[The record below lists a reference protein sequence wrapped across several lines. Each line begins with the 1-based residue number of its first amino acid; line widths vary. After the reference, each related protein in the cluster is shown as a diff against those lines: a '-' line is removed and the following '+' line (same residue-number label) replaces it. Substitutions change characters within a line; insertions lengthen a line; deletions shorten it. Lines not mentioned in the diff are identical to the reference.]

1 MYKIYLLVG
10 FALQFFHYFCHYI
23 FMKRIIPFVAICIF
37 QMLFSTNTWCADLK
51 KGATAYK
58 DGDYAAALREWKPL
72 AFQGNAKAQFFLG
85 NMYYKGI
92 GVSQDDGT
100 AYKWFK
106 KAAEQGLTRAQ
117 NNLGTLYMRGLGVS
131 RNNTRAFIWLHI
143 TALQGDKVGIKNRD
157 LVAKIMSENQIKKA
171 EELAL
176 ECKKKKY
183 KGCY

>member
-1 MYKIYLLVG
+1 MKKLFVFFTALFLQTTLLTHTSFG
-10 FALQFFHYFCHYI
+10 
-23 FMKRIIPFVAICIF
+23 
-37 QMLFSTNTWCADLK
+37 ADLNKGVAAYK
-51 KGATAYK
+51 KG
-58 DGDYAAALREWKPL
+58 DHAAALREWKPL

-92 GVSQDDGT
+92 GVPQDDGA

-117 NNLGTLYMRGLGVS
+117 NNVGTMYMRGLGVA
-131 RNNTRAFIWLHI
+131 RNNTRAFIWLHL
-143 TALQGDKVGIKNRD
+143 TALQGDKIGIKNRD
-157 LVAKIMSENQIKKA
+157 LVAKIMSKDKREKA
-171 EELAL
+171 VELAL

>member
-1 MYKIYLLVG
+1 
-10 FALQFFHYFCHYI
+10 
-23 FMKRIIPFVAICIF
+23 MKRIIPFVAICIF

-58 DGDYAAALREWKPL
+58 DGNYAAALREWKPL
-72 AFQGNAKAQFFLG
+72 ARQGNAKAQFFLG

-92 GVSQDDGT
+92 GVPQNDGA

-143 TALQGDKVGIKNRD
+143 SALQGDKVGIKNRD

-176 ECKKKKY
+176 KCKDKKY

>member
-1 MYKIYLLVG
+1 
-10 FALQFFHYFCHYI
+10 
-23 FMKRIIPFVAICIF
+23 MKRPITFVAIFIF
-37 QMLFSTNTWCADLK
+37 QMLFSTNTWSADLK

-92 GVSQDDGT
+92 GVPQDDGA

-117 NNLGTLYMRGLGVS
+117 NNVGTLYMRGLGVS
-131 RNNTRAFIWLHI
+131 RNNVRAFIWLHI
-143 TALQGDKVGIKNRD
+143 SALQGDKVGIKNRD
-157 LVAKIMSENQIKKA
+157 LVAKIMTKNQLRKA

-176 ECKKKKY
+176 ECKKKKLSLIHI
-183 KGCY
+183 

>member
-1 MYKIYLLVG
+1 MKKLFVFFTTLFLQTTLLT
-10 FALQFFHYFCHYI
+10 HSS
-23 FMKRIIPFVAICIF
+23 
-37 QMLFSTNTWCADLK
+37 FSADLNKGVAAYK
-51 KGATAYK
+51 KGDHT
-58 DGDYAAALREWKPL
+58 AALREWKPL

-92 GVSQDDGT
+92 GVPQDDGA

-117 NNLGTLYMRGLGVS
+117 NNVGTMYMRGLGVS
-131 RNNTRAFIWLHI
+131 RNNTRAFIWLHL

-157 LVAKIMSENQIKKA
+157 LVAKIMSKTQLKKA

>member
-1 MYKIYLLVG
+1 MPLMKNTVTLV
-10 FALQFFHYFCHYI
+10 AFFI
-23 FMKRIIPFVAICIF
+23 FH
-37 QMLFSTNTWCADLK
+37 MLISTNLWSADLK

-58 DGDYAAALREWKPL
+58 EGDYARALREWKPL
-72 AFQGNAKAQFFLG
+72 AFQGNAKAQFLG
-85 NMYYKGI
+85 NMYYKGG
-92 GVSQDDGT
+92 GVPQDDGA

-131 RNNTRAFIWLHI
+131 RNNTRAFIWLHL
-143 TALQGDKVGIKNRD
+143 TAIQGDKVGIKNRD
-157 LVAKIMSENQIKKA
+157 LVAKIMSKSQLKKA

-176 ECKKKKY
+176 ECKIKKY

>member
-1 MYKIYLLVG
+1 
-10 FALQFFHYFCHYI
+10 
-23 FMKRIIPFVAICIF
+23 MKRIIPFVAICIF
-37 QMLFSTNTWCADLK
+37 QMLFSTNSWCADLK

-72 AFQGNAKAQFFLG
+72 ASQGNANAQFFLG

-92 GVSQDDGT
+92 GVPQDDGA

-131 RNNTRAFIWLHI
+131 RNNTRAFIWLHL
-143 TALQGDKVGIKNRD
+143 TAMQGDKVGIKNRD
-157 LVAKIMSENQIKKA
+157 LVAKIMSKNQLIKA
-171 EELAL
+171 EKLAL
-176 ECKKKKY
+176 ECKNKKFKS
-183 KGCY
+183 CY

>member
-1 MYKIYLLVG
+1 
-10 FALQFFHYFCHYI
+10 
-23 FMKRIIPFVAICIF
+23 MKRPLTFITIIIF
-37 QMLFSTNTWCADLK
+37 QMLFSTNTWSADLA
-51 KGATAYK
+51 KGAMAYK
-58 DGDYAAALREWKPL
+58 NGDHAAALREWKPL

-92 GVSQDDGT
+92 GVPQDDGA

-106 KAAEQGLTRAQ
+106 KAAQQGLTRAQ

-171 EELAL
+171 EKLAL

-183 KGCY
+183 KRCY

>member
-1 MYKIYLLVG
+1 
-10 FALQFFHYFCHYI
+10 
-23 FMKRIIPFVAICIF
+23 MKRIIPFVAICIF

-51 KGATAYK
+51 KGGIAYK
-58 DGDYAAALREWKPL
+58 NGDYPAALREWKPL

-92 GVSQDDGT
+92 GVRQDDGA

-106 KAAEQGLTRAQ
+106 KAAEKGLTRAQ
-117 NNLGTLYMRGLGVS
+117 NNLGTMYMRGRGVS
-131 RNNTRAFIWLHI
+131 LNNTRAFIWLHI
-143 TALQGDKVGIKNRD
+143 AALQGHKKGIKNRD
-157 LVAKIMSENQIKKA
+157 LVAKIMSKNKLKKA

>member
-1 MYKIYLLVG
+1 
-10 FALQFFHYFCHYI
+10 
-23 FMKRIIPFVAICIF
+23 MKRLIAFFVVLIL
-37 QMLFSTNTWCADLK
+37 QTPFSTYSLGADLNKGVVAYK
-51 KGATAYK
+51 KG
-58 DGDYAAALREWKPL
+58 DHSAALREWKPL

-92 GVSQDDGT
+92 GVPQDDAA

-117 NNLGTLYMRGLGVS
+117 NNVGTMYMRGLGVS
-131 RNNTRAFIWLHI
+131 RNNTRAFIWLHL

-157 LVAKIMSENQIKKA
+157 LVAKIMSKTQLKKA

>member
-1 MYKIYLLVG
+1 
-10 FALQFFHYFCHYI
+10 
-23 FMKRIIPFVAICIF
+23 MKRLISFLFILSF
-37 QMLFSTNTWCADLK
+37 QVVVSSYTWAADLGKGVAAYK
-51 KGATAYK
+51 KGNH
-58 DGDYAAALREWKPL
+58 AAALREWKPL
-72 AFQGNAKAQFFLG
+72 AFRGNAKAQFFLG

-92 GVSQDDGT
+92 GVPQDDGA

-106 KAAEQGLTRAQ
+106 KSAEQGLTRAQ

-131 RNNTRAFIWLHI
+131 RNNTRAFIWLHL

-157 LVAKIMSENQIKKA
+157 LVAKLMSKSQLKKA
-171 EELAL
+171 IELAL

>member
-1 MYKIYLLVG
+1 MKTIIAFLTIL
-10 FALQFFHYFCHYI
+10 FLQA
-23 FMKRIIPFVAICIF
+23 P
-37 QMLFSTNTWCADLK
+37 LSTYAFGADLGKGVAAYK
-51 KGATAYK
+51 KG
-58 DGDYAAALREWKPL
+58 DHSAALREWKPL

-92 GVSQDDGT
+92 GVPQDDGA

-117 NNLGTLYMRGLGVS
+117 NNVGTMYMRGLGVS
-131 RNNTRAFIWLHI
+131 RNNTRAFIWLHL

-157 LVAKIMSENQIKKA
+157 LVAKIMSKSQLKKA